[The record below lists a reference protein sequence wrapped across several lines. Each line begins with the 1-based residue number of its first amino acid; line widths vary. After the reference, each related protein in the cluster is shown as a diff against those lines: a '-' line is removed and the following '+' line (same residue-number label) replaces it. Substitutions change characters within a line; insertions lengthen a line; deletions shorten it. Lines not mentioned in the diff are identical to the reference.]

1 MWILNPVPMENEM
14 SDIEQV
20 LEILRDFRQR
30 SEANYENR
38 SLVDRKSDYLRG
50 YADGAREAANL
61 VFLFAYENGARNR
74 LEELEIENERLRE
87 AIKKARVF
95 VREVANVTS
104 RDFAFAIGITA
115 TQLSQWTASTPNK
128 KPDFKD

>member
-1 MWILNPVPMENEM
+1 M

-38 SLVDRKSDYLRG
+38 SLVDRKGDYLRG

-61 VFLFAYENGARNR
+61 VFLFALENGARKRFEFKQINDS
-74 LEELEIENERLRE
+74 E
-87 AIKKARVF
+87 
-95 VREVANVTS
+95 
-104 RDFAFAIGITA
+104 
-115 TQLSQWTASTPNK
+115 TPNT
-128 KPDFKD
+128 